1 VSRHLDG
8 WYGLGGGSVRPMRPG
23 LDAILPELLV
33 GEYPRVEDLA
43 WLRDEHGVTAVVSLQ
58 DDADL
63 ASKRLDVADLER
75 ACAELGLAFE
85 RLPVADGDP
94 DGLATRLPAL
104 VARLHAL
111 IDGGARVYLHC
122 NAGYNRAPTAAI
134 AYLHVHRAMALDA
147 ACEEVKARRSCVPYV
162 TALRQRYGDPAS
174 RRRR

>member
-1 VSRHLDG
+1 VSQHLEG

-75 ACAELGLAFE
+75 ACAELGLVFE
-85 RLPVADGDP
+85 RLPIADGDP
-94 DGLATRLPAL
+94 DGLAARLPAV

-122 NAGYNRAPTAAI
+122 NAGYNRAPTVAI
-134 AYLHVHRAMALDA
+134 AYLHVHRGLSLDDACAL
-147 ACEEVKARRSCVPYV
+147 VKQQRSCVPYMS
-162 TALRQRYGDPAS
+162 ALRALYGDRA
-174 RRRR
+174 